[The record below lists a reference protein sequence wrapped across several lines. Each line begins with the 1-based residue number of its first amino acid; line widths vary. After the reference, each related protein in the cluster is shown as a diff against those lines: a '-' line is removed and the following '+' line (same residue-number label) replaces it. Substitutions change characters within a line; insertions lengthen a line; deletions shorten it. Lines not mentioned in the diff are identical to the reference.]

1 MTDPNPQQS
10 AQKPQS
16 KSLLIQADKAKTNE
30 QYIAEVEK
38 YYIVPKLVK
47 ETFPDLM
54 KLVFET
60 ESMDTDEREYWL
72 QILPIMT
79 EDQIKKFRDILVNE
93 KDQLQKL
100 DKEYAGEMSKLNAT
114 QDKVISEEEL
124 RQKREEIK
132 AKEAASEIE
141 DSQQEQALLEQL
153 KNL

>member
-1 MTDPNPQQS
+1 MTDPTPQQS

-16 KSLLIQADKAKTNE
+16 KSLLVKVDKTKTNE
-30 QYIAEVEK
+30 QYIAEVEQ
-38 YYIVPKLVK
+38 YYIVPKLVR

-60 ESMDTDEREYWL
+60 ESMDIDEREYWL

-79 EDQIKKFRDILVNE
+79 QDQIQKFRDILVNE

-100 DKEYAGEMSKLNAT
+100 DKEYEGELSKINQPQPQT
-114 QDKVISEEEL
+114 ISEEDM
-124 RQKREEIK
+124 RRRRDEIK
-132 AKEAASEIE
+132 AKEEVSAKEE
-141 DSQQEQALLEQL
+141 DKQEEALLEQL

>member
-1 MTDPNPQQS
+1 MTDPTPQQS

-16 KSLLIQADKAKTNE
+16 KSLLVKVDKTKTNE
-30 QYIAEVEK
+30 QYIAEVEQ
-38 YYIVPKLVK
+38 YYIVPKLAR

-79 EDQIKKFRDILVNE
+79 QDQVKKFRDILVNE

-100 DKEYAGEMSKLNAT
+100 DKEYENELSKIDQKQT
-114 QDKVISEEEL
+114 QAISDEEV
-124 RQKREEIK
+124 RRRREEIRK
-132 AKEAASEIE
+132 KEEADA
-141 DSQQEQALLEQL
+141 QQETAQEEALLEQL